1 LSSLIKDNL
10 KKGSFKKIYSTKQKL
25 PKDVFQRQ
33 KTNILI
39 RKPSS
44 TLQENN
50 LHNSHSKNTK
60 EKHLAWVK
68 EGTMI
73 DLIVFLKKGMLKRSI
88 DNRTMWLVNRYRLKE
103 LSVVR
108 GFRRS
113 SMRGLKDALVLNMQ
127 KLTRISY
134 SRITMIHLFS
144 HKQI

>member
-1 LSSLIKDNL
+1 
-10 KKGSFKKIYSTKQKL
+10 
-25 PKDVFQRQ
+25 
-33 KTNILI
+33 
-39 RKPSS
+39 
-44 TLQENN
+44 
-50 LHNSHSKNTK
+50 
-60 EKHLAWVK
+60 
-68 EGTMI
+68 MI

-144 HKQI
+144 HKQIKLLMKSALGSHLKVIHSNKLINSVMLICCFPKQRSHSP